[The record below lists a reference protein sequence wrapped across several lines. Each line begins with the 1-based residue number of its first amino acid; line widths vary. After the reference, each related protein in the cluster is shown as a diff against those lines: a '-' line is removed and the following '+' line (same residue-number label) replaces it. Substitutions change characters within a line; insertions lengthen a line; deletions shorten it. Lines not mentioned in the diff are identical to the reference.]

1 MTRLVLAVA
10 AVTLFAGCYSSRY
23 TPQSRGR
30 VSMMMRDSQMVY
42 VRDGRIYQH
51 GMFGRGLQDVVRG
64 NPYAEAAARAYTSRQ
79 KQGFWMTLGGLGC
92 ALGAATI
99 AAVRVA
105 DTAVEEDP
113 PVPIIEIGAAIG
125 CLVVSYVGIFRIAGA
140 EAIRWDA
147 INIFN
152 DGPTPAPCAPNPGA
166 APGFSSCTP
175 KRKPERGVSL
185 TMER

>member
-10 AVTLFAGCYSSRY
+10 VVTLFTGCWSSRY

-30 VSMMMRDSQMVY
+30 VSMMMRDSKMVY
-42 VRDGRIYQH
+42 VRDGRIYEH
-51 GMFGRGLQDVVRG
+51 GMFGRGLHDVVRG
-64 NPYAEAAARAYTSRQ
+64 NPYAEAAARAYSSKQ
-79 KQGFWMTLGGLGC
+79 KEGFWMTMGGLAC
-92 ALGAATI
+92 ALGAATV

-105 DTAVEEDP
+105 DTPIEEDP
-113 PVPIIEIGAAIG
+113 PVPIIELGVAVG
-125 CLVVSYVGIFRIAGA
+125 CIVVSYVGLFRIAGA

-152 DGPTPAPCAPNPGA
+152 DGPAPCAPSPGA
-166 APGFSSCTP
+166 APGFTSCTP
-175 KRKPERGVSL
+175 KRRPDVSL